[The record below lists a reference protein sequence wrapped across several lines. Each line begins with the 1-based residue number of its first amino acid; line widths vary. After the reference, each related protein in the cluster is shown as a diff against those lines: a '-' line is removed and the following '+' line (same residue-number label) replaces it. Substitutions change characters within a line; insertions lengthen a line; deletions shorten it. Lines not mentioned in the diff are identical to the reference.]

1 MAAGGY
7 VDAKGAYC
15 QAPVILLK
23 EGMDRL
29 ASGEILKVEVDNAP
43 TEEDVR
49 VWARRMGHE
58 IVSEEKD
65 GEKITFSIRKGA

>member
-1 MAAGGY
+1 MDAGGY

-15 QAPVILLK
+15 QAPAILLK

-29 ASGEILKVEVDNAP
+29 ASGEILKIEVDNTP

-65 GEKITFSIRKGA
+65 GEKTTFSIRKGG

>member
-1 MAAGGY
+1 MDAEAY
-7 VDAKGAYC
+7 VDARGTYC
-15 QAPVILLK
+15 QAPFIMLK

-29 ASGEILKVEVDNAP
+29 AGGGVLKVDVDNAP

-58 IVSEEKD
+58 ILGEEKE
-65 GEKITFSIRKGA
+65 GEKTTFSIRKGG